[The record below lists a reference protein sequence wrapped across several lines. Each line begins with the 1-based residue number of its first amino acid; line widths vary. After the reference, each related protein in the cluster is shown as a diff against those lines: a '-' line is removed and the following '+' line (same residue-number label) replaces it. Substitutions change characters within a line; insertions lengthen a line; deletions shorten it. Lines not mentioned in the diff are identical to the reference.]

1 MATINTNM
9 SAMIASNSMTRN
21 ERSMGQTMERLSTGI
36 RINSAKDDAAG
47 LAISSK
53 MTSQING
60 LNQAVRNSND
70 AISMIQVAEGAMKGI
85 TDMMQRMRELA
96 VQSISDSNTTTDR
109 TALNSEFTQ
118 LSEEIERIATNTQW
132 NGTNLLDGTI
142 GSSGAV
148 TFQVGA
154 NAGQTIAVTFDSMK
168 TADALVTG
176 SGNQSG
182 SALGSLTDDGTAADA
197 GTTAGHTATG
207 DDETFVAGLAIDTSA
222 NAVKSLHA
230 LAEGISN
237 VDSSR
242 ASLGASMSRLEYA
255 ADNLTNVAQNSA
267 AARSRIMDADYAA
280 ETTELARTQI
290 IQQAG
295 TAMLA
300 QANQS
305 QQAVL
310 ALLR

>member
-9 SAMIASNSMTRN
+9 AANIAANSMSRN
-21 ERSMGQTMERLSTGI
+21 ERSMGQTMERLSTGV
-36 RINSAKDDAAG
+36 RINSAQDDAAG

-53 MTSQING
+53 RTSQIRG
-60 LNQAVRNSND
+60 LNQAVRNAND
-70 AISMIQVAEGAMKGI
+70 AISMIQVAEGAMGEM
-85 TDMMQRMRELA
+85 TNMLQRMRELA
-96 VQSISDSNTTTDR
+96 VQSISDSNTSTDR
-109 TALNSEFTQ
+109 TALDAEFDQ
-118 LSEEIERIATNTQW
+118 LRFEVERIADNTQW
-132 NGTNLLDGTI
+132 NGTNILDGTM
-142 GSSGAV
+142 GAM
-148 TFQVGA
+148 TFQIGA
-154 NAGQTIAVTFDSMK
+154 NASQTIAVTFKDFEND
-168 TADALVTG
+168 TANVAVTG
-176 SGNQSG
+176 NQVFTGNQINASG
-182 SALGSLTDDGTAADA
+182 TAGTNDLVDLDIATSASATTALGVISTA
-197 GTTAGHTATG
+197 
-207 DDETFVAGLAIDTSA
+207 V
-222 NAVKSLHA
+222 NAV
-230 LAEGISN
+230 
-237 VDSSR
+237 DSAR
-242 ASLGASMSRLEYA
+242 ASNGASMSRLEYA